1 MWIRGMWVILLAEIM
16 LVFCQCSGTITKWSC
31 FYLGPSWA
39 QSGFVWCLCSVK
51 LFMVNRRITSSLQ
64 HQGLSN
70 RTSQVLNG
78 RGCSSFSHFAILFL
92 WQESSEGQLT
102 LLGDVRLENKTLQA
116 AFLGRL
122 KKKRQSRCFGRSW
135 NIWKAVIFVIF

>member
-1 MWIRGMWVILLAEIM
+1 
-16 LVFCQCSGTITKWSC
+16 
-31 FYLGPSWA
+31 
-39 QSGFVWCLCSVK
+39 
-51 LFMVNRRITSSLQ
+51 MVNRRITSSLQ
-64 HQGLSN
+64 YQGLSN

-102 LLGDVRLENKTLQA
+102 LLGDVRLENKTLQV

-122 KKKRQSRCFGRSW
+122 KKKKVRADALEDPETFERLSYLLFFKPLEFSP
-135 NIWKAVIFVIF
+135 

>member
-1 MWIRGMWVILLAEIM
+1 
-16 LVFCQCSGTITKWSC
+16 
-31 FYLGPSWA
+31 
-39 QSGFVWCLCSVK
+39 
-51 LFMVNRRITSSLQ
+51 MVNRRITSSLQ

-78 RGCSSFSHFAILFL
+78 RGCSSFSHFAILLL

-122 KKKRQSRCFGRSW
+122 KKKKKGRADALEDPETFERLSYLLFF
-135 NIWKAVIFVIF
+135 KPLDFSP